1 MIAGHK
7 ALPRSKKSYPQT
19 PNRWIKAYSQGAHPG
34 MAAGPFQI
42 LGFPWPADP
51 GVAYVE
57 HRAGALY
64 LEGAHEIHAHNVA
77 FEHLVAL
84 ALSPDESAEMVREI
98 AEECA

>member
-1 MIAGHK
+1 MKNQLLHMAEMARHPKITVQV
-7 ALPRSKKSYPQT
+7 LPYA
-19 PNRWIKAYSQGAHPG
+19 NGAHPG

-57 HRAGALY
+57 HRAGAFY
-64 LEGAHEIHAHNVA
+64 LEAPHEIEAHTVA

-84 ALSPDESAEMVREI
+84 ALSPDESVKMVRDI
-98 AEECA
+98 AEEYT